1 MAFSVG
7 DIVTG
12 KKGSSRYYDVTN
24 EYGKYRVLRVSGS
37 DCIFVEVIS
46 HTKRSAMIGYR
57 FSVNAKHFLLERQN
71 MECKYIPSFS
81 AMFD

>member
-1 MAFSVG
+1 MAFSAG

-24 EYGKYRVLRVSGS
+24 EYGKYRVLRVSNS

-57 FSVNAKHFLLERQN
+57 FSVNAKHFLLEHQN
-71 MECKYIPSFS
+71 VKCEYTQSLS